1 MGVER
6 VDFELGQV
14 MANVVGVVG
23 GKAEDKGLE
32 FLVEVD
38 ENVPTFLVGDPLRIG
53 QILINF
59 ANNAIKF
66 TESGEIS
73 IAVSVVDES
82 AQGVMIR
89 FAVSDTGIGIEPDV
103 RERLFANFEQ
113 GDSSTTRK
121 YGGTGLGLAISRQ
134 LAELMGGTVGVD
146 STLWSR
152 LGFLARSVPGTRCRR
167 GGERPLPPTDYRG
180 RRILVVDDNRHARE
194 AICAMLHS
202 MTFIAVAVASGHD
215 AVTEVLRAASV
226 GAPYDAIC
234 LDWKMPV
241 MDGIETAREIAKT
254 MAGRVPRLI
263 MVTSYGRDEVLRA
276 ADEAGIVELLTK
288 PISPSML
295 FDALMRTFGDG
306 SMPAVESIEPPMD
319 SASRAAIAGARA
331 LVVEDNEIN
340 QDVASGLLHELGLEV
355 DVAENGEV
363 ALAMIANRPE
373 GKPYDIVFL
382 DMQMPVMDGLSAARA
397 IRKQPQHAALPLVAM
412 TANALTGDR
421 ERCLQAGMNDHI
433 AKPIDP
439 VELQAKLLRW
449 VKVQE
454 TAAET
459 EEKAQERAP
468 EAVPVRHETAGAPP
482 VEAAGDAVIEAYA
495 GIEGLDVAA
504 GLRYL
509 MGNSTRYSHLL
520 RKFADGNAD
529 FAPRMRRSRLARLP
543 ESLGRFRANRHQAA
557 RRGLSHFA
565 VVRRGG
571 SGGGQHLRLHRRRR
585 RGIARCHRRGAG
597 RERQGHRHRLPGREG
612 RALVREA
619 HPRVLAI
626 TGPHAADEVLQHV
639 HTHLPQPHD
648 PFTSLV
654 PPQGIKLTPQHF
666 AYLKISEG
674 CNHSC
679 TFCIIP
685 SLRGPLVSRPIGDV
699 LQEAKNLAEAGVRE
713 LLVISQDTSAYG
725 VDVKYRT
732 GFFGGRPVKTRSR
745 SCARRWPNSA
755 SGCACTTSIRTRA
768 STT

>member
-1 MGVER
+1 MGVECIEF
-6 VDFELGQV
+6 DLGQV
-14 MANVVGVVG
+14 LANVVGVVG
-23 GKAEDKGLE
+23 SKAEDKGLE
-32 FLVEVD
+32 FLVETG
-38 ENVPTFLVGDPLRIG
+38 ENVPPYLVGDPLRIG

-59 ANNAIKF
+59 ISNAIKF
-66 TESGEIS
+66 TESGEVAV
-73 IAVSVVDES
+73 AVSVLDES
-82 AQGVMIR
+82 AQGVTLR
-89 FAVSDTGIGIEPDV
+89 FAVSDTGIGIEPGV

-134 LAELMGGTVGVD
+134 LAELMGGSVGVD
-146 STLWSR
+146 SA
-152 LGFLARSVPGTRCRR
+152 LGQGSVFWLTVSLER
-167 GGERPLPPTDYRG
+167 GAAVAKRPLPPPDCRG

-202 MTFIAVAVASGHD
+202 MTFIAVAVASGRD
-215 AVTEVLRAASV
+215 AVTEVLRAASA
-226 GAPYDAIC
+226 GTPYDAIC

-529 FAPRMRRSRLARLP
+529 FAPRMRQAIAASDWATAELMAHTLRGVAAQMGAAGISGDAKRLEAVTKAHDGGWQDEATAVLDEFAPRFATLIAAIRERRQDKVPPVPARHDARIP
-543 ESLGRFRANRHQAA
+543 LGEVRATLLRQLERADP
-557 RRGLSHFA
+557 LSHETLAHNA
-565 VVRRGG
+565 V
-571 SGGGQHLRLHRRRR
+571 L
-585 RGIARCHRRGAG
+585 
-597 RERQGHRHRLPGREG
+597 
-612 RALVREA
+612 
-619 HPRVLAI
+619 
-626 TGPHAADEVLQHV
+626 
-639 HTHLPQPHD
+639 
-648 PFTSLV
+648 
-654 PPQGIKLTPQHF
+654 
-666 AYLKISEG
+666 LKSAW
-674 CNHSC
+674 
-679 TFCIIP
+679 
-685 SLRGPLVSRPIGDV
+685 GDV
-699 LQEAKNLAEAGVRE
+699 YEQLLTLVENFDFDGALHLLQ
-713 LLVISQDTSAYG
+713 
-725 VDVKYRT
+725 
-732 GFFGGRPVKTRSR
+732 SR
-745 SCARRWPNSA
+745 QQA
-755 SGCACTTSIRTRA
+755 SKQ
-768 STT
+768 